1 MRPFLFYL
9 VLTLT
14 AVAEQVVIYGGT
26 TADKPASAPA
36 TAPSNPPALNPT
48 TPLPPPP
55 VAAPELR
62 HTVIKGDSLWK
73 IGKQYQVPIE
83 TIKTLNQLKSDQI
96 KIGQVLIITPSAS
109 ATPEIRRALPA
120 DDVPSNPP
128 NNPDPVVPPAPAP
141 AEPLP
146 STTPAP
152 TPARTKSSLLR
163 EKFISETK
171 AIAARGVGYNKAWRP
186 PGEKNAWI
194 MDCSNTTRWLYREVA
209 GIELERTA
217 SSQYDQLYQMKRA
230 WLAPRLAQEP
240 DVDQL
245 RQRLRV
251 GDLLFW
257 ENTYRPVRSTPITHV
272 MIYLGRDET
281 GRMLMAGSQTS
292 RGFYNPRGNGPDV
305 YEFKPQRNA
314 GGYHTGFF
322 GMTRVT
328 GRFIAYGRPL
338 QS

>member
-9 VLTLT
+9 ALTLT
-14 AVAEQVVIYGGT
+14 ALAEQVVIYGEPVVEKPT
-26 TADKPASAPA
+26 TAPAPPPPPNQP
-36 TAPSNPPALNPT
+36 APSPAIA
-48 TPLPPPP
+48 P
-55 VAAPELR
+55 VAAPQLR
-62 HTVIKGDSLWK
+62 HVVSKGDSLWK

-96 KIGQVLIITPSAS
+96 KIGQVLIIMPA
-109 ATPEIRRALPA
+109 AVAAPEVRRALPV
-120 DDVPSNPP
+120 DDSPAPLPP
-128 NNPDPVVPPAPAP
+128 NTPDPIIPPAPAP
-141 AEPLP
+141 A
-146 STTPAP
+146 PA
-152 TPARTKSSLLR
+152 KSSSRLLQ
-163 EKFISETK
+163 EKFLTATK

-186 PGEKNAWI
+186 PGEKNTWI

-209 GIELERTA
+209 GIQLERTA
-217 SSQYDQLYQMKRA
+217 SSQYDQLYKTQRA
-230 WLAPRLAQEP
+230 WLAPRVAQQT
-240 DVDQL
+240 DLDQL
-245 RQRLRV
+245 RRRLRV

-272 MIYLGRDET
+272 MIYLGRDEN